1 MRGVYTAL
9 ATPFDARG
17 EIDYP
22 SLTKILDQQR
32 AAGVKGLVVCGT
44 TGESPTLAKAEKE
57 SLFRFVFDFAKDT
70 GLDLV
75 AGTGTNDT
83 RESVALTKLAHG
95 IGYRKFLAVV
105 PYYNRPSQ
113 AGLRAHFEAI
123 ADAVPDGTVVLY
135 NVPGRTVA
143 ALSVDTIVALSA
155 HPRIRAL
162 KEASGD
168 LNFLTQIRA
177 GLAAAGRSLDLLS
190 GDDATY
196 YPFLLGGGHGVISV
210 ASHVCPRAMI
220 ELGEAAARGDRE
232 RGDALQAE
240 YAPIFRDL
248 FVEANPGP
256 LKWVL
261 AKMGLAENR
270 FRLPLVPVEKF
281 AEEKLAHTFSL
292 YRLESGEYRR

>member
-22 SLTKILDQQR
+22 SLSKILRQQR
-32 AAGVKGLVVCGT
+32 AARVQGLVVCGT
-44 TGESPTLAKAEKE
+44 TGESPTLANAEKE
-57 SLFRFVFDFAKDT
+57 ALFRFVLDFARGT

-83 RESVALTKLAHG
+83 RESVALTKLAHAV
-95 IGYRKFLAVV
+95 GYRKFLAVV

-123 ADAVPDGTVVLY
+123 AEAIPDGTVVLY
-135 NVPGRTVA
+135 NVPGRTVT
-143 ALSVDTIVALSA
+143 ALSVDTIVALAA

-168 LNFLTQIRA
+168 LSFLTEIRV
-177 GLAAAGRSLDLLS
+177 GLAAAGRTLDLLS

-196 YPFLLGGGHGVISV
+196 YPFLLGGGQGVISV

-220 ELGEAAARGDRE
+220 EIGEAVAKGDRARGD
-232 RGDALQAE
+232 DLQAA

-256 LKWVL
+256 LKWAL

-270 FRLPLVPVEKF
+270 FRLPLVPVEKST
-281 AEEKLAHTFSL
+281 EEKLERTFSL
-292 YRLESGEYRR
+292 YRLEAEEYRR